1 MKGHVVNSTSR
12 TARGYQA
19 RRLGAKPM
27 TDANRRPVAARGWNI
42 NQLLARWLVGADVTP
57 NQISIASVGF
67 SALAALCLIQ
77 LPLNRA
83 GIWWLS
89 LLAVAL
95 ILGRGLCNILD
106 GLVAIEGG
114 KRTAS
119 GELFNDLPDRISDVL
134 VLAAA
139 GYATNVVSWA
149 PEAGWASAMLAVMT
163 AYVRTLGRGLGAGS
177 DFRGPMAKAQRM
189 AAIVVAL
196 VLTPFEA
203 LFWPQGYFL
212 LAALVAIILGCIVTI
227 WRRAERIYR
236 VLEGK

>member
-1 MKGHVVNSTSR
+1 MEN
-12 TARGYQA
+12 
-19 RRLGAKPM
+19 
-27 TDANRRPVAARGWNI
+27 DANRRPVAARGWQI
-42 NQLLARWLVGADVTP
+42 NQWLARSLAKSDVTP

-67 SALAALCLIQ
+67 SLLAALCLIQ

-83 GIWWLS
+83 GVWWLS
-89 LLAVAL
+89 GLAIAF
-95 ILGRGLCNILD
+95 ILGRGMCNILD

-114 KRTAS
+114 KRTAA
-119 GELFNDLPDRISDVL
+119 GEMFNDLPDRISDVL

-177 DFRGPMAKAQRM
+177 DFRGPMAKANRM

-196 VLTPFEA
+196 VLTPFESV
-203 LFWPQGYFL
+203 LWPQGYSL
-212 LAALVAIILGCIVTI
+212 LVALIVIIAGCILTI
-227 WRRAERIYR
+227 ARRAERIYL
-236 VLEGK
+236 VLEAK